1 MANHPITIESA
12 GGEYMESVLVI
23 TWSAKPGERV
33 KSGDLLVTVETAKA
47 ASEIEADRDGWLAEI
62 HFSEGQEAPVGAVLG
77 TISDIEPQPAGLPE
91 GPLQA
96 PTAVAAGLPTTFA
109 SSGLAEAATA
119 PIRQVGA
126 RVIASPL
133 ARRLARQKGL
143 DLETVT
149 GTGPHGRIKQRD
161 IEKAIANGAVPGH
174 AVSTGM
180 PAPALKPV
188 SGAHSVPIVFLHGF
202 GADRFVWRQVLPLL
216 GTQFQS
222 ITPDLPAHGS
232 SASVPAG
239 SVEDLAHF
247 VSDQLEAEGI
257 ERAHVVGHSLGGAT
271 ALCLSAVGRIAVQS
285 MTLLAP
291 GGLGP
296 DINGGFISG
305 LTGSMTATALERW
318 LALMLGDGAS
328 LPQGYAAAVLR
339 QMDRAGNRTAL
350 KALAARLFADDTQL
364 FDSRPALE
372 KLTVPT
378 RIVWGRADRVIS
390 AAHAERA
397 PDYAAVHL
405 LTGVGHVPQMEAPA
419 LTARLILETVRS
431 AA

>member
-23 TWSAKPGERV
+23 AWSVKPGERV

-47 ASEIEADRDGWLAEI
+47 ASEIEADRDGWLAEV
-62 HFSEGQEAPVGAVLG
+62 HFSEGEEAPVGAVLG
-77 TISDIEPQPAGLPE
+77 TISDSEPQPAGPLE
-91 GPLQA
+91 GRLRTSA
-96 PTAVAAGLPTTFA
+96 SVAAGLSTTPDA
-109 SSGLAEAATA
+109 SGLTQAPTA

-133 ARRLARQKGL
+133 ARRLARQAGL

-161 IEKAIANGAVPGH
+161 IEKAIANRAMPGH
-174 AVSTGM
+174 AVSTE
-180 PAPALKPV
+180 ASAAALKAVRGP
-188 SGAHSVPIVFLHGF
+188 HSVPIVFLHGF

-216 GTQFQS
+216 GTEFQT

-232 SASVPAG
+232 SASVPARG
-239 SVEDLAHF
+239 VEDLAHF
-247 VSDQLEAEGI
+247 ISDQLEAEGI

-271 ALCLSAVGRIAVQS
+271 ALFLSSIGRIAVQS

-305 LTGSMTATALERW
+305 LTRSTTATALERW
-318 LALMLGDGAS
+318 LALMLGDQAS

-339 QMDRAGNRTAL
+339 QMGRAGNRTAL
-350 KALAARLFADDTQL
+350 QTLADRLFADDTQL
-364 FDSRPALE
+364 FDSRPSLQ

-378 RIVWGRADRVIS
+378 RIVWGRADRVIP
-390 AAHAERA
+390 ATHAERA

-405 LTGVGHVPQMEAPA
+405 LSGVGHVPQMEVPA